1 MAFLQ
6 RMSLDLE
13 HGGLNIT
20 LLLHKL
26 VGEGHTAREQALHAT
41 GFPPGMRKPHFS
53 ELPGRLTFTD
63 SLGLLVTKRCH
74 VGSWVEL
81 FASANHF
88 LIK

>member
-1 MAFLQ
+1 
-6 RMSLDLE
+6 
-13 HGGLNIT
+13 
-20 LLLHKL
+20 
-26 VGEGHTAREQALHAT
+26 
-41 GFPPGMRKPHFS
+41 MRKPHFS